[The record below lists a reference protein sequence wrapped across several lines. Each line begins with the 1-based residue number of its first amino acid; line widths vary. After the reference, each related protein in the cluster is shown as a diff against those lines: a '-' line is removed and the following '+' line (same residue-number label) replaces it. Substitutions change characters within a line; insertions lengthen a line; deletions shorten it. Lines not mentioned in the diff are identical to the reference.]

1 MDRPKILIADSGE
14 ELCQSLY
21 AALSS
26 HYCITLCDNGQRALE
41 LIRSQRPD
49 ILVLDLMLPGL
60 DGLTMLHRMQSDGF
74 RPAVI
79 ATSFFYSP
87 YTAGAL
93 QQLQVD
99 YMMQKPCDPAAIVER
114 VEDLAAQ
121 LQPAAVPQVDLTTKV
136 SAMLLSMGFTPR
148 KDGFRFLQSAIPRY
162 FDDPA
167 QSMTKEL
174 YMDVGAE
181 YGKSGEQVERSIR
194 SAIEHAFADG
204 DPQVWE
210 QYFPVPCGIAFR
222 PANGD
227 FISRM
232 ATELSQ
238 LGYRRYA

>member
-60 DGLTMLHRMQSDGF
+60 DGLTLLHRIRAEGF
-74 RPAVI
+74 HPTVI

-93 QQLQVD
+93 QQLHVD

-121 LQPAAVPQVDLTTKV
+121 LQPAAIPQVDLTSKV
-136 SAMLLSMGFTPR
+136 SAMLLDLGFTPR
-148 KDGFRFLQSAIPRY
+148 TDGFRFLQSAIPRY
-162 FDDPA
+162 FADPA

-174 YMDVGAE
+174 YVDVGEE
-181 YGKSGEQVERSIR
+181 YRKSGLQVERSMR

-204 DPQVWE
+204 DPAVWAH
-210 QYFPVPCGIAFR
+210 YFPVPGGIAFR

-232 ATELSQ
+232 ATELAQ
-238 LGYRRYA
+238 LGYRAG